1 MKHIFS
7 FFFLISA
14 VSLFAQTSLTIP
26 QIQGTGSSSTYSG
39 QLVRTTGIVTAK
51 YIGANMING
60 FFLQDETG
68 DGNPNSSDGIF
79 VYTVTDNVTI
89 GDKIQLTATVSENSG
104 RTQLNSPANM
114 TVISKNNPLP
124 VVKIVYDIYNWDL
137 EEYEGML
144 VEFNQTLWV
153 NNNSRLEA
161 YGELEL
167 GVKRKPSPT
176 NLAFPGSSAYQ
187 AMVSENSLQP
197 LYMDDAR
204 ASNYVSPIVLADAS
218 GTRRTGERVTN
229 FQAIVDYTSGK
240 FVIYPVQFPV
250 PFYGNPRKATPDE
263 ADNYN
268 LKVCAFNLEYY
279 LTQSFG
285 TGYGPNDQVEANKQ
299 HTKIVEALKAID
311 ADIYGLIEIE
321 QGQAALAKLAN
332 ALNNIAGGSK
342 YNYVNDGGTASGSY
356 TKVGYLY
363 RSDRVS
369 PYSGLVNINSPSP
382 ANRKKLQAFQLNENN
397 ERFIFSLNHL
407 KAKSGCPTSG
417 EDADQRDGQSCFNAT
432 RVKEANAIIS
442 SININKSSKY
452 NDEDVL
458 VMGDMNAYAFEDP
471 IQAFVKAGY
480 RDMHREL
487 HGDSA
492 YSYVY
497 RGEAGYLD
505 HALATPS
512 LAKQITFVS
521 AFHINSDEPAMF
533 EYSGSNY
540 QGNMY
545 RCSDHDPVVVGI
557 ALSGSSDIDTVPS
570 GKNVKIYPTLVTN
583 TFTVKGAENF
593 YIQIFSMNGVKIYE
607 NQVASSVAEYDVR
620 TLGLSAGA
628 YVVRVLGNGTIG
640 RQMIIV
646 R

>member
-263 ADNYN
+263 AGNYN

-480 RDMHREL
+480 KDMHREL

-545 RCSDHDPVVVGI
+545 RCSDHDPVVVGM